1 MNELEYLN
9 LEDPADEQGFR
20 TILVTNSSHPY
31 VGAWWPPGHIIGYE
45 HEFTHA
51 VADFLTAMEKG
62 TQITPNLCDGMK
74 DMQVLEA
81 ALISATTGRKVA
93 VSEVQ

>member
-1 MNELEYLN
+1 
-9 LEDPADEQGFR
+9 
-20 TILVTNSSHPY
+20 
-31 VGAWWPPGHIIGYE
+31 
-45 HEFTHA
+45 

-62 TQITPNLCDGMK
+62 TEITPNLCDGMK
-74 DMQVLEA
+74 DMQVLDA